1 MDELRQRTA
10 VAARALE
17 FVILTATRTSEALN
31 ATWGEFD
38 LEAEV
43 WTIPAARMK
52 ARSEHRV
59 PLSRRALEILRE
71 LKDPDAESSA
81 DGYAFAGQRE
91 GTPLS
96 NMALLMMLRRMKRMD
111 ITAHGF
117 RSTFSDWASEVS
129 PFSGE
134 LRETALAHT
143 IQNKAE
149 RAYRR
154 GDALEKRREMMEAW
168 AGYFAATVAD
178 RDGAANGMVTAMG

>member
-1 MDELRQRTA
+1 M
-10 VAARALE
+10 
-17 FVILTATRTSEALN
+17 ILTATRTSEALN
-31 ATWGEFD
+31 ATWDEFD
-38 LEAEV
+38 LEAEI

-52 ARSEHRV
+52 ARVEHRV
-59 PLSRRALEILRE
+59 PLSGRALEILRE
-71 LKDPDAESSA
+71 VKGDDAERN
-81 DGYAFAGQRE
+81 DGDYVFVGQRE

-96 NMALLMMLRRMKRMD
+96 NMALLMMLRRMKRDD

-117 RSTFSDWASEVS
+117 RSSFSDWASEVS
-129 PFSGE
+129 SFSGE

-168 AGYFAATVAD
+168 ARYFAEKVVD
-178 RDGAANGMVTAMG
+178 RDGSANGEDATTG